1 MLDVLGYAAFFLTTA
16 LTYGLICLG
25 LNIQWGMTGL
35 FNVGVAGFVAIG
47 AYVSALL
54 TTPAAVGRFGGPE
67 LPILIGWCAGA
78 SAAGLCAA
86 LVGAITLRLRADY
99 LAITTFGIA
108 VTIQLVALNAQG
120 LTGGPFGVGFIPRP
134 FASLA
139 SRPILFDG
147 AHLLLTG
154 AVLLAVFWAV
164 ERLARSP
171 WGRVLRAIREDETAA
186 ASLGK
191 SPRRYRLQAFAL
203 GGAVMG
209 LAGALQAHFIGF
221 IAPDNYASSLTFL
234 VWAMLVVGGSGNN
247 KGAVLGAVLVWG
259 LWSASGYLASIALPP
274 DFQARGA
281 SLQIVGIGLVLVL
294 ILLLRPRGV
303 LGEQKV
309 VSRHIGP
316 ADEA

>member
-1 MLDVLGYAAFFLTTA
+1 MLDILGYAAFFLTTA

-47 AYVSALL
+47 SYVSALL
-54 TTPAAVGRFGGPE
+54 TAPAAVGRFGGFE

-78 SAAGLCAA
+78 GMAGLCAA
-86 LVGAITLRLRADY
+86 LVGAVTLRLRADY

-120 LTGGPFGVGFIPRP
+120 LTGGPFGIAFIPRP
-134 FASLA
+134 FSAWA
-139 SRPILFDG
+139 SRPALFDG

-154 AVLLAVFWAV
+154 GVLLAVFWAV

-171 WGRVLRAIREDETAA
+171 WGRVLRAIREGEAAA

-191 SPRRYRLQAFAL
+191 SPRLYRLQAFAL

-209 LAGALQAHFIGF
+209 LAGAMQAHFIGF
-221 IAPDNYASSLTFL
+221 IAPDNYVSSLTFL
-234 VWAMLVVGGSGNN
+234 VWTMLVVGGSGNN

-259 LWSASGYLASIALPP
+259 LWSASGYLASVVLPA
-274 DFQARGA
+274 DLQARGA
-281 SLQIVGIGLVLVL
+281 ALQVIGIGLVLAL